1 MTSAINYA
9 SINENFP
16 VAGED
21 NDTQVFRDN
30 FDTIKTSLRSAQEEI
45 TALQDTAT
53 GAALLGTADNNFN
66 GNVISNAVLQNVSE
80 ARFNAGIIG
89 SFDEAKYTVD
99 FENGSYQLIRF
110 VKGTSE
116 TPMPIEFQNLPESSA
131 NNGKIGRITL
141 ELYGDGTTRY
151 LTFVT
156 SAGTEF
162 RRSASTPTV
171 ITVSSMT
178 APVIIEVWRHSG
190 NYIYLNSLGQFS

>member
-9 SINENFP
+9 SINENFL

-30 FDTIKTSLRSAQEEI
+30 FDTIKNSLRAAQEEI
-45 TALQDTAT
+45 TALQDPDS

-66 GNVISNAVLQNVSE
+66 GNIISNAVLQNVTES
-80 ARFNAGIIG
+80 RFNAGIIG
-89 SFDEAKYTVD
+89 TFDEAKYTVD

-110 VKGTSE
+110 AKGTSE

-131 NNGKIGRITL
+131 TNGKVARLTL

-151 LTFVT
+151 LTFIT
-156 SAGTEF
+156 EAGTEF
-162 RRSASTPTV
+162 RRSSGTPTT

-178 APVIIEVWRHSG
+178 APTIIEIWRHSA
-190 NYIYLNSLGQFS
+190 NYIYIHSLGQFS